1 MQRHAFRSVCS
12 RTRPELEQVS
22 DAFRNYAR
30 QFSTT
35 QFLAADGPSP
45 STPRAPRSP
54 ASGPKVIDIKS
65 MPLRGR
71 GGFRGRGEARGRG
84 GLMFRGRG
92 GLARGGSSVQD
103 RSATPVRTSSPTR
116 GRGGFGASRGRGG
129 RGGRARGRGGRTN
142 GRRPMDEED
151 KDKKKIDR
159 NEFNTLDPDEKS
171 FDDNIRFGI
180 TSQYTPS
187 LTLESINEFAP
198 VAPNSTSGKSAAVL
212 QNLSVLG
219 TADHVGAP
227 DTFQPKYY
235 ASEIEANGIRFFADP
250 KDKEATEKYL
260 QEKLKAEG
268 KESTGP
274 IITDTEEAIR
284 QVITKRAIQGQ
295 HETPK
300 FASDPVGLSR
310 SWHLRAETYSTNDVN
325 SFETKLTSLLAKKPV
340 AGKGAKARA

>member
-12 RTRPELEQVS
+12 RTRPELEQAS

-35 QFLAADGPSP
+35 QIQAADGSSP
-45 STPRAPRSP
+45 SAPRP
-54 ASGPKVIDIKS
+54 ARSQAGGPKIIDIKS

-71 GGFRGRGEARGRG
+71 GGLRGRGDARGRG
-84 GLMFRGRG
+84 GLMYRGRG
-92 GLARGGSSVQD
+92 GFGRGGSSAQD
-103 RSATPVRTSSPTR
+103 RSSTPARTSSPTR

-142 GRRPMDEED
+142 DRSRDDED
-151 KDKKKIDR
+151 KDKKRIDR

-180 TSQYTPS
+180 TSEYTPS
-187 LTLESINEFAP
+187 LTLESINKFAP
-198 VAPNSTSGKSAAVL
+198 VAPNTASGKSAAVL
-212 QNLSVLG
+212 QSLSVLG

-227 DTFQPKYY
+227 EAFQPKYY
-235 ASEIEANGIRFFADP
+235 ASEIETHGIRFFADP
-250 KDKEATEKYL
+250 QAKEAAERFF
-260 QEKLKAEG
+260 QGKLKAEG

-274 IITDTEEAIR
+274 IITNTEEAIR
-284 QVITKRAIQGQ
+284 RVITQRAIQGQ

-300 FASDPVGLSR
+300 FASDPVGVSR

-325 SFETKLTSLLAKKPV
+325 SFETKLTSLLAKKP
-340 AGKGAKARA
+340 AAAKGGKARA